1 MNRHVEELSWPEIRD
16 HLTAGRTTVVVALGA
31 TEQHGPHLP
40 LATDSLLG
48 DEPARRIADRLD
60 ALIAPTLTVGCS
72 SHHAAFP
79 GTLSLR
85 DETFAAVI
93 RDLVDSFA
101 SSGFQ
106 RAVLLPS
113 HGGNFVPLGK
123 AVAAL
128 PAHSQLRVDALTDP
142 EALLA
147 LALYG
152 QAQEGISLG
161 EGGLHGGEW
170 ETSLLLAS
178 HRSLVH
184 MERAEAGYV
193 GSPQEALKAVF
204 DVGVD
209 VISDNGVIGDP
220 SRADPQRGER
230 YWSFITDRVL
240 ERLGDADA

>member
-1 MNRHVEELSWPEIRD
+1 MNRRIQELSWPEIRD
-16 HLTAGRTTVVVALGA
+16 HVGAGRTTVVVALGA

-48 DEPARRIADRLD
+48 DELARRIADRLD
-60 ALIAPTLTVGCS
+60 ALIAPTVTLGCS

-85 DETFAAVI
+85 DKTFAAVI

-113 HGGNFVPLGK
+113 HGGNFIPLGN

-128 PAHSQLRVDALTDP
+128 PAYATLRVNGLTDP

-152 QAQEGISLG
+152 QEQEGISLG

-178 HRSLVH
+178 HQPLVH
-184 MERAEAGYV
+184 MERAEPGYV
-193 GSPQEALKAVF
+193 GNPHEALKAVF

-209 VISDNGVIGDP
+209 AISDNGVIGDP
-220 SRADPQRGER
+220 SRSDRQRGER
-230 YWSFITDRVL
+230 YWSFITDTVL
-240 ERLGDADA
+240 ERLGDAVA